1 MFNVSLKY
9 RIAAIIFVL
18 EAVMI
23 TFVLGVTLTN
33 YHHSNSEQS
42 AVNEQVLL
50 NLLSDLSRIALFTAE
65 YDELQPYIE
74 EVVQDPRVVRI
85 LLMNNNN
92 RVVVSS
98 DVHDVGERSPFLLDE
113 ENKFWRKNEISNA
126 SGKLGTLA
134 IMFSHETLLEANRK
148 ALDRGI
154 GIALSGMIIIA
165 FIGIGIGYLLT
176 RRLETLKV
184 AAMKMAEGDLN
195 ATANIKGNDEVA
207 IVGEAFN
214 KMARNVKKVIE
225 ELRISESELRRTH
238 DQLEYRIQERTKQL
252 AIARDQALN
261 ASRTKSVFL
270 ANMSHELRTP
280 LNAIIGYSEMLQEE
294 AVDLGHDDY
303 VPDLH
308 KIRNAG
314 NHLLELINEIL
325 DLSKIEA
332 GKVDVCLDEVEVRI
346 IVEDIVTTITP
357 LVEQNQ
363 NEFSVSCPH
372 EIGKMTTDV
381 VKVRQILINLL
392 GNASKFTEN
401 GEIELIVSR
410 VVDNDKAWIEFVVRD
425 SGIGIA
431 EEQMGNLFIEFM
443 QVDASATRK
452 YGGTGLG
459 LTISKRYCNM
469 LGGDIVVASKV
480 GEGSVFTVQLPV
492 KSEKILADDELGNS
506 LDPLGIR
513 MESPQELDIYNN
525 RRNYVSTI
533 LIIDDDV
540 VVCEMLERFLKKQ
553 GFEVMVADN
562 GEDGLILAREQRP
575 DVITLDVL
583 MPDVDGWSVLRE
595 LKTDSELATIP
606 VIMLTMSDDRNMSYT
621 LGATHFLSKPLDRH
635 LLVNIIRECVRNIN

>member
-65 YDELQPYIE
+65 YDELQPY
-74 EVVQDPRVVRI
+74 
-85 LLMNNNN
+85 NNN